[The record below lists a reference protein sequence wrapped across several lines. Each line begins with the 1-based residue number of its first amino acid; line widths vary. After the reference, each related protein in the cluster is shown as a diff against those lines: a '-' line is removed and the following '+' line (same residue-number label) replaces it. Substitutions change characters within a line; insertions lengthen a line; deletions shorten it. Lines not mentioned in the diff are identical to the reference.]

1 MSNNIAK
8 HIKVMHATET
18 APDVRQPEN
27 NNVEQN

>member
-8 HIKVMHATET
+8 DIKVIHATET

-27 NNVEQN
+27 DNAEEK